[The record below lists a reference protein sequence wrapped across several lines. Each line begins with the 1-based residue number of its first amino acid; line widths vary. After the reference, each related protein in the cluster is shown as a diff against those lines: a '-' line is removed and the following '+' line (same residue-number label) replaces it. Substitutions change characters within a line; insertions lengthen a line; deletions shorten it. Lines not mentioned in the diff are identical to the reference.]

1 MNNMT
6 HLLFAFFFA
15 LCVATPALADE
26 DYAMQAWLNAG
37 FNAYDAAGWTLQ
49 GFEVE
54 TAKPWKDAGFQADT
68 AKAWKKVKQT
78 PEQAR
83 EWEKAGVQNGF
94 HGRKLIKAGV
104 TLDEFK
110 KWYASGVTNYKEII
124 SLHKEGKVPGQAAPN
139 K

>member
-1 MNNMT
+1 MKKTT
-6 HLLFAFFFA
+6 HLLFAAFFA
-15 LCVATPALADE
+15 LFVAAPALAEE

-49 GFEVE
+49 GFEVD

-78 PEQAR
+78 PEQAQ
-83 EWEKAGVQNGF
+83 EWEKAGVKNGF

-110 KWYASGVTNYKEII
+110 KWHASGVTNYKEII
-124 SLHKEGKVPGQAAPN
+124 ALHKEGKVPGQ
-139 K
+139 